1 MSKAIS
7 YYDWSLGHRPKPDYI
22 SKTQNRRFN
31 SIGIADD
38 EFKDFLDKWKKENL
52 A

>member
-7 YYDWSLGHRPKPDYI
+7 YYDWDLEHKSRNYSSKYPSRQLNSL
-22 SKTQNRRFN
+22 
-31 SIGIADD
+31 GIADD
-38 EFKDFLDKWKKENL
+38 DFKDFLNKWKKENL

>member
-7 YYDWSLGHRPKPDYI
+7 YYDWSMGNNSKGSSLKSPKR
-22 SKTQNRRFN
+22 QLN
-31 SIGIADD
+31 SIGLADD
-38 EFKDFLDKWKKENL
+38 EFKDYLSKWKKENL